1 MQNNVLHTTLRALSL
16 LILFLSSG
24 HAARDP
30 FVPVGSDACRS
41 LPAPPQHWQL
51 GGIIGRE
58 GDYRAWLVF
67 NPERWV
73 VRTQDERLDQHWH
86 LDAVSALSIT
96 VTPVPGCLPPREVKL
111 KGRLYEMADDPAT
124 PVMQA
129 ALR

>member
-1 MQNNVLHTTLRALSL
+1 MPINVLHITLRAFWLP
-16 LILFLSSG
+16 ILFISFA

-30 FVPVGSDACRS
+30 FVPVGSDACRT
-41 LPAPPQHWQL
+41 LAAPPQRWQL

-67 NPERWV
+67 DPERWV
-73 VRTQDERLDQHWH
+73 VRTPGERLDQYWR

-96 VTPVPGCLPPREVKL
+96 VTPVPGCLTPREIKL

-124 PVMQA
+124 PAMQA